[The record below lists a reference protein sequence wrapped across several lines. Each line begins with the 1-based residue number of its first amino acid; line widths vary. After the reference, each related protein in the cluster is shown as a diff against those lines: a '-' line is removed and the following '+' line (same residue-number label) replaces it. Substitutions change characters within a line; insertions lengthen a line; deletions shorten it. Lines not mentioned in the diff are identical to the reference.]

1 MKISFTGDVSLTG
14 KLKEA
19 IINDS
24 LKIDNE
30 ILEIFKNSDF
40 NIINLEGPSTN
51 KEVVFDKHIQVKNP
65 LASIEYLKDKGVN
78 IFNLANNHTFDAD
91 LEGFIECKNEIKKN
105 KCQYF
110 GAGENIDEASKVLFI
125 ENKNIKI
132 GLVGVGSPGGKK
144 NASNNNC
151 GVFSDM
157 NMSLIEKQIKYSSD
171 NSDWTIINFHNGTEF
186 NFYPVKYIQNKL
198 KQFIDFGANIVIGH
212 HPHVPQGIQNYKNG
226 AIFYSLG
233 NFLFDLDSHKN
244 KKNTDLSLL
253 TTLNFEKHNYSYTYV
268 LTRYTTNDLSIKIIK
283 DEKILTWYKKI
294 NERTK
299 SKNINTYAFFDFVRS
314 IYFNPIL
321 YKKKWANY
329 LIFLTFFLRPIAF
342 TTGNQRE
349 ILRGFLDYLK
359 LGFIFRFLKGKN
371 SLSKDNEY

>member
-40 NIINLEGPSTN
+40 NIVNLEGPSTN
-51 KEVVFDKHIQVKNP
+51 KEVVFDKHVQVKNP
-65 LASIEYLKDKGVN
+65 LASIEYLKNKGIN

-91 LEGFIECKNEIKKN
+91 IGGFIECKNEIKKN
-105 KCQYF
+105 NCMYF
-110 GAGENIDEASKVLFI
+110 GAGENINEASKVLFI

-144 NASNNNC
+144 NATDNSC

-171 NSDWTIINFHNGTEF
+171 NADWTIVNFHNGAEF
-186 NFYPVKYIQNKL
+186 IFYPVKYIQNKL
-198 KQFIDFGANIVIGH
+198 KQFIDFAANIIIGH

-233 NFLFDLDSHKN
+233 NFLFDLNSHKN

-253 TTLNFEKHNYSYTYV
+253 TTLNFEKHDYSYTYV
-268 LTRYTTNDLSIKIIK
+268 LTKYTTNDLSIKITK
-283 DEKILTWYKKI
+283 DEKILSWYKKI

-299 SKNINTYAFFDFVRS
+299 SKNINTYAFFDLVRS
-314 IYFNPIL
+314 IYFNPIF

-329 LIFLTFFLRPIAF
+329 LIILTIFLRPIGF
-342 TTGNQRE
+342 TKGNQRE

-359 LGFIFRFLKGKN
+359 LGFIFKFLKGKN
-371 SLSKDNEY
+371 SLSKDHEY